1 MRFGTK
7 SRGSA
12 VVSGILLA
20 ATFLVGAPAPAQ
32 AADRTEALVSS
43 DGRHFGTKLSA
54 GLFDGFG
61 EMVPGDTVTGT
72 FWVKNPISTEVAM
85 RVSVRNFVSPS
96 QSFSQAVTFSAWD
109 SVSDSVEESPLVDFF
124 DCKVV
129 VPSREMAAG
138 QVMRVDLTLTMLD
151 VVEGRIAQNDRGE
164 LSFVVAMRDGE
175 AGPFPHSACDDDAVL
190 LDPNAEVIA
199 AEARAAELRRLAM
212 TGSELPTAVIFAA
225 GILIG
230 TGFFLVGRRRRKRE
244 DA

>member
-1 MRFGTK
+1 MRRR
-7 SRGSA
+7 SWVWVLASVAAAAIMVAA
-12 VVSGILLA
+12 V
-20 ATFLVGAPAPAQ
+20 PAPAH
-32 AADRTEALVSS
+32 AADRTEALVSA
-43 DGRHFGTKLSA
+43 DGKKFGTKLDA

-72 FWVKNPISTEVAM
+72 FWVKNPISSEVAM

-96 QSFSQAVTFSAWD
+96 QAFAQAVTFSAWD
-109 SVSDSVEESPLVDFF
+109 SVSDAVEESPLVDFF

-129 VPSREMAAG
+129 VPSRTLGANEIMK
-138 QVMRVDLTLTMLD
+138 VDLTLTMLE

-175 AGPFPHSACDDDAVL
+175 AGPFPHSACDDDALL
-190 LDPNAEVIA
+190 LDPTAEQA
-199 AEARAAELRRLAM
+199 AAAARAAELRRLAM

-225 GILIG
+225 GVLIG